1 MASTQFSN
9 LNSSGKAALCKRRRF
24 VNGLPWAIRS
34 IIVRFSYRAR
44 NKLLPKLA
52 PEREACYAS
61 FAKPGWLMLFLRIFG
76 KALLLLAFL
85 AAAYDGACLLATTSE
100 GLVLT
105 SLSTHLKTYVPD
117 AFNNLEHFFL
127 AAGAPF
133 LWTGI
138 LRPLLGAPV
147 CILSGVLGAA
157 LFLAGYR
164 RPPPEIVPG

>member
-1 MASTQFSN
+1 
-9 LNSSGKAALCKRRRF
+9 
-24 VNGLPWAIRS
+24 
-34 IIVRFSYRAR
+34 
-44 NKLLPKLA
+44 
-52 PEREACYAS
+52 
-61 FAKPGWLMLFLRIFG
+61 MLFLRIFG
-76 KALLLLAFL
+76 KALLLIAFL
-85 AAAYDGACLLATTSE
+85 AAAYDGARLLATPSE

-105 SLSTHLKTYVPD
+105 SLSMHLKTYMPD
-117 AFNNLEHFFL
+117 AFNSLEHFFL
-127 AAGAPF
+127 ANAAPF